1 MSTVGTIGI
10 TCPRITNPINGQVD
24 QPAGLPEYG
33 SQATF
38 TCNSGHRYSNIFYK
52 VQPKSTLKNA
62 HFLFYFAIR
71 FVPVYLHVPP
81 TPILV
86 SLYPPHA
93 PMLSLVSPAN
103 LYSAFTSASH
113 SGTSSC
119 SPFASPSFT
128 VHLFLCHMYPIL
140 HPLYLFPIWFV
151 EGLS

>member
-81 TPILV
+81 TPISCFSVSTTCSYAFSCVSCKSLFRLHLCIPFWHFFLFPFCITLFYCAPLLVPHVPNLTPLV
-86 SLYPPHA
+86 SL
-93 PMLSLVSPAN
+93 SNLVR
-103 LYSAFTSASH
+103 
-113 SGTSSC
+113 
-119 SPFASPSFT
+119 
-128 VHLFLCHMYPIL
+128 
-140 HPLYLFPIWFV
+140 
-151 EGLS
+151 